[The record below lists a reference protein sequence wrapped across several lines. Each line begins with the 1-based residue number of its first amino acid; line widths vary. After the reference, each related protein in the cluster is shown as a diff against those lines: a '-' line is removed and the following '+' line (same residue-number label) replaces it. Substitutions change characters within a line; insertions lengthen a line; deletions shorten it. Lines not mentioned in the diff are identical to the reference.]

1 MSNNN
6 FSFCVFQVS
15 VLQITEVL
23 DVKSNYRDDR

>member
-6 FSFCVFQVS
+6 FSFYVFQVS